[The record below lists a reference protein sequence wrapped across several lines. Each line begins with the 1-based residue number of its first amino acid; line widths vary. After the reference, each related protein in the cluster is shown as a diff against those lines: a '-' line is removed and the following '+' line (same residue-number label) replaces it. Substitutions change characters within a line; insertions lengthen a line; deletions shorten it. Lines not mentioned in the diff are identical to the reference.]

1 MESVTLVR
9 DIMTSDPVCVT
20 PQAKVVDVVRI
31 FTEKK
36 FNGLPVVDEKKK
48 LVGLVTE
55 YNLISAETL
64 LHLPTLE
71 KISRDAASSLGDL
84 EYLSLQVKK
93 TAALTVSEVMEKNPI
108 TLLYDDTFEFALEV
122 LNKHHR
128 VNPIPVIDKEGILV
142 GVVSR
147 YDLLKLLKLFG
158 HT

>member
-1 MESVTLVR
+1 METTLVK
-9 DIMTSDPVCVT
+9 DIMTSD
-20 PQAKVVDVVRI
+20 VVAVGPEATVLDVVRI

-36 FNGLPVVDEKKK
+36 FNGLPVVDKQNK

-55 YNLISAETL
+55 YNLITAESL

-71 KISRDAASSLGDL
+71 KISKSAESPLPDL
-84 EYLSLQVKK
+84 EYLSEQVKR
-93 TAALTVSEVMEKNPI
+93 TTTLTVREIMEKNPI
-108 TLLYDDTFEFALEV
+108 TLLFDDTFEKALEV
-122 LNKHHR
+122 LNQHHR
-128 VNPIPVIDKEGILV
+128 VNPIPVVDKENNLV